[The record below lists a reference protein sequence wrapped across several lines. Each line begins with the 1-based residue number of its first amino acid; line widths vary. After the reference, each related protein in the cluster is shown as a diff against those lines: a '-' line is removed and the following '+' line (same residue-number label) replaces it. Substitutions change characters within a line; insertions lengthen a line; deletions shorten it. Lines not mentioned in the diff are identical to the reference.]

1 MDLKELINPIE
12 DPSSDPISTNLN
24 AMNSYMNFFAI
35 NEGDAFEILGILTLT
50 KKKEGLIGGNHQNER
65 EIKKSEFGD
74 EQKLFCIFDRYF
86 RSILDK
92 EKTLHVIYAG

>member
-1 MDLKELINPIE
+1 M
-12 DPSSDPISTNLN
+12 STNLKP
-24 AMNSYMNFFAI
+24 MNSYMNFLTI

-50 KKKEGLIGGNHQNER
+50 KKREGLVGGNHQNDG

-86 RSILDK
+86 RSMLDK